1 MKSHRTGIRGTL
13 GRMAATGTLLR
24 VQASDP
30 MVASIVAD
38 AFLLGLWGYL
48 RLANRPLTLA
58 ELSAA
63 TRLDPALTQRKLDV
77 LASYDI
83 VQTVPSTSRRRS
95 IAYRALHQG
104 LQVHVPRNGKPG
116 VTRDI
121 QASARAHVC
130 ALLERNQPG
139 RNGRDA
145 WTWHA
150 DFAGVFN
157 MKPQETEELRRRLDR
172 VAEYANTLGAKY
184 AARGTMPAL
193 CNYALSFRVEPLQSH
208 TLPLAPVQFVL
219 AGSRQRPQPR
229 SRRTV
234 ELARRERE
242 VALALCRGMT
252 AKEVGSLM
260 GIQRSTVATMTKR
273 IYAKLGVH
281 RRAQLVSRLQ
291 ETLAAPVVASTR
303 RRR

>member
-1 MKSHRTGIRGTL
+1 M
-13 GRMAATGTLLR
+13 GRMSASGTLLQ
-24 VQASDP
+24 VQASHP

-38 AFLLGLWGYL
+38 ALLLGLWGYL

-77 LASYDI
+77 LASYGI
-83 VQTVPSTSRRRS
+83 VQAVPSTSRRRS

-104 LQVHVPRNGKPG
+104 LQVHVPRNGKSG
-116 VTRDI
+116 VPREI
-121 QASARAHVC
+121 QTHPQAHVC
-130 ALLERNQPG
+130 GLLERNLPG
-139 RNGRDA
+139 RNEHGA
-145 WTWHA
+145 WAWHA

-157 MKPQETEELRRRLDR
+157 MKPEETDELRRRLDR

-184 AARGTMPAL
+184 ASRGTMPEL
-193 CNYALSFRVEPLQSH
+193 CNYALSFRVEPLRSH
-208 TLPLAPVQFVL
+208 TLPFAPVQFVV
-219 AGSRQRPQPR
+219 AGSRERPKQR

-242 VALALCRGMT
+242 VAIALCRGMT
-252 AKEVGSLM
+252 AKEVGSLL

-291 ETLAAPVVASTR
+291 ETLPAPVTSTR